1 MHTKNYQSQT
11 PTEYGPKHMHTQQ
24 IDCLPVCQPAEHLK
38 QHLQKALEKSI
49 LVLFLCLSHQAL
61 IGQQ

>member
-1 MHTKNYQSQT
+1 
-11 PTEYGPKHMHTQQ
+11 MHTQQ
-24 IDCLPVCQPAEHLK
+24 IDCLAVCHPAEHLK